1 MGVRVV
7 PSRQEKEEEEG
18 EETGHASSPITV
30 WDLPEKKFSSHQTR
44 GPKDGGKSDDFFDDN
59 MANPETEERFLPPHP
74 GGGVEGE
81 GLVSALVREA
91 TQVPLLRPEEEEV
104 EKLRFGS
111 KVMHLNRVGGGAAA
125 IDKGPV
131 F

>member
-1 MGVRVV
+1 
-7 PSRQEKEEEEG
+7 
-18 EETGHASSPITV
+18 
-30 WDLPEKKFSSHQTR
+30 
-44 GPKDGGKSDDFFDDN
+44 

-81 GLVSALVREA
+81 RLVSALVREA

-125 IDKGPV
+125 IDHRPWFFKRLWYNRRILFVRYGSGVV
-131 F
+131 FYVPYLSGDGACGWDGRVAAGWMGRQPNNSSLPPSR